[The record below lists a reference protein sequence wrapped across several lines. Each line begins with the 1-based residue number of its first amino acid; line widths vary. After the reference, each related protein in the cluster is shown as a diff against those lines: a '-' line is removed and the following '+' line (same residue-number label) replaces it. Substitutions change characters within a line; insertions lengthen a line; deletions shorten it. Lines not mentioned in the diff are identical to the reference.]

1 MIWRCVICFVFV
13 GLTLKS
19 LLSHINS
26 AHSRSPDF
34 RVVCGIDG
42 CSKEY
47 RVYNSLWY
55 HIRRNHREHL
65 ESGSS
70 TSRRER
76 TATATSSREASSS
89 VSRNVWAYRPATVEN
104 REHQTEDNRV
114 QPCPHSVS
122 PQHFGAFDSTASL
135 YSGFDD
141 GTCISPSLPALSH
154 TVDGTLNK
162 TSNILDVPCPAEVVA
177 SASCQSKV
185 ILLFPSVLN
194 YIQLSP
200 IINICVYVLAYQN
213 KSYLDCYK
221 MLFYDSVFYTLN
233 FLFLKDDTGRDTLTR
248 QATAI
253 MLTAREKH
261 HLSQVCLHTTLH
273 L

>member
-13 GLTLKS
+13 ALTLKS

-34 RVVCGIDG
+34 HVVCGIDG

-70 TSRRER
+70 ESRRER
-76 TATATSSREASSS
+76 TATATSSREASSA
-89 VSRNVWAYRPATVEN
+89 VNRNVWAYRPATVEN
-104 REHQTEDNRV
+104 REHQMGEAVVENGVQAEDALIEENRV
-114 QPCPHSVS
+114 QSCPYSVS

-141 GTCISPSLPALSH
+141 GISPNHPTLSQ
-154 TVDGTLNK
+154 TVDDTLNK
-162 TSNILDVPCPAEVVA
+162 TLNIPDVPCPAAVDS

-185 ILLFPSVLN
+185 ILLFPSVYK
-194 YIQLSP
+194 YIQLSQGCP
-200 IINICVYVLAYQN
+200 NFQTGC
-213 KSYLDCYK
+213 
-221 MLFYDSVFYTLN
+221 FY
-233 FLFLKDDTGRDTLTR
+233 
-248 QATAI
+248 
-253 MLTAREKH
+253 
-261 HLSQVCLHTTLH
+261 
-273 L
+273 

>member
-19 LLSHINS
+19 LLSHINT

-70 TSRRER
+70 TSRRQR
-76 TATATSSREASSS
+76 TATATSSREASSD
-89 VSRNVWAYRPATVEN
+89 VNRNVWAYRPATVEN
-104 REHQTEDNRV
+104 REHQTDEAVVENEV
-114 QPCPHSVS
+114 QTENVLIEENSVHSPPHSVS
-122 PQHFGAFDSTASL
+122 LQHFGAFDSTASL
-135 YSGFDD
+135 YSGFDG
-141 GTCISPSLPALSH
+141 GTCTSPSHPALSK

-162 TSNILDVPCPAEVVA
+162 TLNIPNVPCPAEVDT
-177 SASCQSKV
+177 SASCQSTV
-185 ILLFPSVLN
+185 ILVFPSVHN
-194 YIQLSP
+194 YIYLSP
-200 IINICVYVLAYQN
+200 IISLYVYVLAYQN
-213 KSYLDCYK
+213 KSQLDCYK
-221 MLFYDSVFYTLN
+221 MLFYYSISVFGTMFYTRN
-233 FLFLKDDTGRDTLTR
+233 FLFFKG
-248 QATAI
+248 
-253 MLTAREKH
+253 
-261 HLSQVCLHTTLH
+261 
-273 L
+273 